1 MKIADERVLA
11 GMTVRRSSARLKM
24 GAAINEIV
32 KSALKEKAYV
42 PRHSR

>member
-11 GMTVRRSSARLKM
+11 GMTVRRS
-24 GAAINEIV
+24 GAKLEISSAINQVV
-32 KSALKEKAYV
+32 KSALKENVYV